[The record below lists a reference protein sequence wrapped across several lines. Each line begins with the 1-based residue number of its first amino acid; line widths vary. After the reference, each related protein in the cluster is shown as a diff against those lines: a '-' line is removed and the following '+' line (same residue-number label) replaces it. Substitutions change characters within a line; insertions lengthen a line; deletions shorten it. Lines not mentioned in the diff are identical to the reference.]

1 MAIALSIRFFEK
13 QFSNKAMVIFSTN
26 KKNTEKC
33 GKKVQKDDDG
43 EKMFA
48 ETYMFKKVFAEDNF
62 SSSPHP
68 LPTTFQK
75 NNGPSLMGTSYLDVL
90 L

>member
-1 MAIALSIRFFEK
+1 MWKKSVCKKMTMEK
-13 QFSNKAMVIFSTN
+13 
-26 KKNTEKC
+26 
-33 GKKVQKDDDG
+33 
-43 EKMFA
+43 KMFA

>member
-1 MAIALSIRFFEK
+1 
-13 QFSNKAMVIFSTN
+13 MVIFSTN
-26 KKNTEKC
+26 KKNTENVEKSVC
-33 GKKVQKDDDG
+33 KKMM
-43 EKMFA
+43 EKKRLQRHICS
-48 ETYMFKKVFAEDNF
+48 KKVFAEDNC